1 MFVVTAIGTVD
12 RAVSPGG
19 RQRPFYI
26 FVSRGKTPLRF
37 MGTVLQ

>member
-26 FVSRGKTPLRF
+26 FVSRGETPLRF
-37 MGTVLQ
+37 VGAVLQ